1 MSSAL
6 LMDNGVIQVLL
17 FLLPGFVA
25 AALYYFLI
33 SYPNPKPNEF
43 GQVIHALV
51 FTTIGQTVWIV
62 AERLSPIGS
71 EWGVPISATGAAAS
85 AIILVG
91 VSNNDL
97 AHRLFRQLQFTKG
110 SSYSVWYST
119 FSRNA
124 DCYVVLHLTHNRQLY
139 GWPSE
144 WPANP
149 DDGHIRIAEGEWLD
163 ESRARLTAESAQ
175 DRASIPTFLI
185 PTKEVEM
192 VEFIRPEP
200 TDHHKE

>member
-1 MSSAL
+1 MSSAIL
-6 LMDNGVIQVLL
+6 TDNGIIQVLL

-51 FTTIGQTVWIV
+51 FTTIGQTVWIIV
-62 AERLSPIGS
+62 DRLSPIGD
-71 EWGVPISATGAAAS
+71 EWGVPISVTGAVAS
-85 AIILVG
+85 AIIVVG
-91 VSNNDL
+91 ISNNDL
-97 AHRLFRQLQFTKG
+97 AHRFFRWIRFTKD
-110 SSYSVWYST
+110 SSHSAWYSS
-119 FSRNA
+119 FSRNT

-139 GWPSE
+139 GWPSG
-144 WPANP
+144 WPKNS

-163 ESRARLTAESAQ
+163 ESRGPLTAEIDQ
-175 DRASIPTFLI
+175 DRASMPTFLI

-200 TDHHKE
+200 TDNKE

>member
-6 LMDNGVIQVLL
+6 LADNGIIQVLT

-43 GQVIHALV
+43 GQIIHALV
-51 FTTIGQTVWIV
+51 FTTIGQTVWIIV
-62 AERLSPIGS
+62 ERLSPISG
-71 EWGVPISATGAAAS
+71 EWGIPISVAGAVAS
-85 AIILVG
+85 AIIVVG
-91 VSNNDL
+91 VSNNDIV
-97 AHRLFRQLQFTKG
+97 HSFFRRLRITKEN
-110 SSYSVWYST
+110 SYPSEWYSA
-119 FSRNA
+119 FSRNT

-139 GWPSE
+139 GCPSE

-149 DDGHIRIAEGEWLD
+149 AEGHIRIVEGEWLD
-163 ESRARLTAESAQ
+163 EFGDFISAEIDQ
-175 DRASIPTFLI
+175 DRASMPTFLI

-192 VEFIRPEP
+192 VEFIHPEP
-200 TDHHKE
+200 TDH